1 MRFLRG
7 LLLHNWGLKLLAL
20 LLAFLLWATFTAEPF
35 VEIGFQVPVE
45 FRNLPPPLDVSDD
58 APAQVRVRVRGR
70 STLVRRLT
78 PADLTIS
85 LDLSGVDTGDM
96 VVPLSTSQVL
106 ELPPGVE
113 LVRIVPAELRLRIV
127 DRNSRRE

>member
-7 LLLHNWGLKLLAL
+7 LLLHNWGLKLLSL

-45 FRNLPPPLDVSDD
+45 FRNLPASLDVSDD
-58 APAQVRVRVRGR
+58 APAQVRIRVRGR

-85 LDLSGVDTGDM
+85 LDLAGVAPGQM
-96 VVPLSTSQVL
+96 VVPLSATQVVD
-106 ELPPGVE
+106 LPPGVE

-127 DRNSRRE
+127 ERRSPRE